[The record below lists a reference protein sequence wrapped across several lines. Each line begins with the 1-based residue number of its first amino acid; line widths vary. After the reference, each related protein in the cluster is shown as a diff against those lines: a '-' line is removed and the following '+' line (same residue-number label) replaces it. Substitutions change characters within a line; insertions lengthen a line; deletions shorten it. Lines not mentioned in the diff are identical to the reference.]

1 MVWRLL
7 SFVGLQGVAAA
18 LAWFLVEPN
27 ARVLTALL
35 AAIGAGYV
43 WLLFDAVRGLRLL
56 NWLRRGEST
65 EVTLGQGLWGEAADR
80 MRLAALQAP
89 PNGVVRLD
97 AQGRIEWFNQIA
109 GEHFGFDARRDLLQH
124 FGNLVRDPEFAAY
137 FSERNF
143 SHDVVMPGRDS
154 TSAKPVRLS
163 VHLHPYGEGRS
174 LLLSRDIRSEEHTSE
189 LQ

>member
-18 LAWFLVEPN
+18 LAWVLVEPG

-65 EVTLGQGLWGEAADR
+65 EVALGQGLWGEAADR
-80 MRLAALQAP
+80 MRRMLRARERQVVDGEGKLQDFLAALQAS
-89 PNGVVRLD
+89 PNGVVLLD
-97 AQGRIEWFNQIA
+97 AQGRIEA
-109 GEHFGFDARRDLLQH
+109 EVLTSDLVEPLDAPL
-124 FGNLVRDPEFAAY
+124 G
-137 FSERNF
+137 
-143 SHDVVMPGRDS
+143 
-154 TSAKPVRLS
+154 
-163 VHLHPYGEGRS
+163 
-174 LLLSRDIRSEEHTSE
+174 I
-189 LQ
+189 